1 MGLFDKFKKPAAP
14 AKPTAITVEAVPT
27 AVYAPT
33 PGAGVAMA
41 DLPDPVFASGAMG
54 KAYGIVPTEGV
65 VYAPATGTI
74 TATTPTMHA
83 LSIHTDDGI
92 DVLIHVGVDTV
103 NMKGDGFTSFVEK
116 DAHVV
121 AGEPLMT
128 FDIAKIKKAGYA
140 TDVITVITNTDEFK
154 SVEPVESAEVAAGA
168 KIFDVVPA

>member
-1 MGLFDKFKKPAAP
+1 MGLFDKFKKAAKP
-14 AKPTAITVEAVPT
+14 AKPAAITVEAAPT
-27 AVYAPT
+27 AVYAPV
-33 PGAGVAMA
+33 PGTGVAMA

-65 VYAPATGTI
+65 VYAPVAGTI
-74 TATTPTMHA
+74 TATTQTLHA
-83 LSIHTDDGI
+83 LGLASDDGI
-92 DVLIHVGVDTV
+92 EVLIHVGVDTV
-103 NMKGDGFTSFVEK
+103 NMKGDGFTGFVK
-116 DAHVV
+116 QGDHVA

-154 SVEPVESAEVAAGA
+154 SVEPAAPAEVAAGA